1 MCLFG
6 GLVIILPFIS
16 IMIGLYF
23 ITLGLWE
30 LREGVNR
37 DQYIKY
43 MFTGLFLLL
52 ILTPLLGLI
61 GNFLNFHLN

>member
-1 MCLFG
+1 ME
-6 GLVIILPFIS
+6 GLVIILPFMS

-37 DQYIKY
+37 NQYIKF
-43 MFTGLFLLL
+43 MFTGLFLIL
-52 ILTPLLGLI
+52 ILTPLLCLI
-61 GNFLNFHLN
+61 GNFLNFRLN

>member
-1 MCLFG
+1 M
-6 GLVIILPFIS
+6 VDILILLPIIS

-37 DQYIKY
+37 HQYIKY
-43 MFTGLFLLL
+43 MFTGLFLLF
-52 ILTPLLGLI
+52 ILTPLVWMMVNVLL
-61 GNFLNFHLN
+61 